1 MNPSSEI
8 LFSSDLWEKALEKF
22 AGAAHMTVKLY
33 DDKLRAVSGPIHP
46 TPLFQLFEETGYD
59 PGIFVECARRCI
71 VQTKDRPAVIVS
83 QFHGLAVVGT
93 SLLLEGKIVGAAVGG
108 YVLADFSQVSEI
120 QSLARQAGIAF
131 EPLWEVAR
139 QQPPVPQNR
148 LIVHGELLQVLGDAL
163 LRENYRTRQYAE
175 TAAIVASSDDAIIS
189 KDLESI
195 ITSWN
200 RGAERIF
207 GYTAREAVGR
217 SVTMLIPSDHADEEP
232 MILDSIRRGKTVD
245 HYETVR
251 QRKDG
256 TLLDISLTI
265 SPIRDAQG
273 RVVGASKIARD
284 ITERKRAEAAL
295 RVSEALLQAELADTK
310 LLQGISAQL
319 VQEENVASLY
329 EKILDAA
336 VSIMRSEFASLQML
350 FPERGTRGELRLLAF
365 RGFSPQA
372 AAFWEWV
379 GFDSAGSTCGAALRA
394 GKRVIAPDVDKCD
407 FMKGTE
413 DQTVYLQTGIHAVQ
427 TTPLVSRSG
436 KIVGMISTHWHK
448 PHEPSERDL
457 RVFDILARQA
467 ADLIERRTAQEAV
480 RRSEEHYRIL
490 FDLGPVAVYSCD
502 TSGVIREFNRRATE
516 LWGRTPELGETD
528 ERFCGSFKLF
538 RPDGSF
544 MPHEQSPMAEVVSGK
559 ISEARDTEV
568 LIERPDHTWAT
579 VIVNIRPLK
588 GQLGEIVGAIN
599 CFYDISQ
606 RKQAEEELQHAHD
619 ELETLV
625 EKRTAS
631 LRRLSSRLQHVQ
643 DEERRKM
650 ARELHDSAGQYLAAI
665 KMNLAQIDPAEL
677 SKSSVATLAE
687 SEQLLDTCLGEIRTI
702 SHLLHPPLLDESGIS
717 SAARWYIE
725 GFEKRSGIKVDL
737 SISSAER
744 RLPQPVEL
752 VLFRAL
758 QESLTNVHR
767 HSGSSNVDIQIDIDN
782 GEAVLV
788 VRDYGKGVSAAQ
800 LAGFERGIDLGVG
813 LVGMRE
819 RVSELGGTFRI
830 LSEKPG
836 TSIILTIPTRAKQAG
851 VISSAEPSEERG
863 SAA

>member
-1 MNPSSEI
+1 MNPSSDV

-46 TPLFQLFEETGYD
+46 TPLFQLFDERGYD

-120 QSLARQAGIAF
+120 QSLARQAGIEF

-139 QQPPVPQNR
+139 QQQPVPQNR
-148 LIVHGELLQVLGDAL
+148 LMVHGELLQVLGDAL

-189 KDLESI
+189 KDLDGV

-207 GYTAREAVGR
+207 GYTAREAVGQ
-217 SVTMLIPSDHADEEP
+217 SVTMLIPADHTEDEP
-232 MILDSIRRGKTVD
+232 MILGRIRRGESVD

-256 TLLDISLTI
+256 TLLDISLTV
-265 SPIRDAQG
+265 SPIRDSKGQ
-273 RVVGASKIARD
+273 VVGASKIARD
-284 ITERKRAEAAL
+284 ISERKRSEAAL
-295 RVSEALLQAELADTK
+295 RVSEVKLQTELADTK
-310 LLQGISAQL
+310 LLQGISSQL
-319 VQEENVASLY
+319 VREENVESLY
-329 EKILDAA
+329 EKILDGA
-336 VSIMRSEFASLQML
+336 VSIMRSDFASMQML
-350 FPERGTRGELRLLAF
+350 YPERGKAGELRLLAF
-365 RGFSPQA
+365 RGFTPQA

-379 GFDSAGSTCGAALRA
+379 GIDSAGSTCGAALRT
-394 GKRVIAPDVDKCD
+394 GKRVIATDVEKCD
-407 FMKGTE
+407 FMTGTE
-413 DQTVYLQTGIHAVQ
+413 DLAVYLQTGIHACQ

-436 KIVGMISTHWHK
+436 KIVGMISTHWRN
-448 PHEPSERDL
+448 PHEPSGRDL

-467 ADLIERRTAQEAV
+467 ADLIERKKVQEAI
-480 RRSEEHYRIL
+480 RESEEHYRIL

-502 TSGVIREFNRRATE
+502 ASGVIQEFNRRAAE
-516 LWGRTPELGETD
+516 LWGRTPVMGDTD
-528 ERFCGSFKLF
+528 EQFCASFKLF

-544 MPHEQSPMAEVVSGK
+544 MPHDQCPMAEVVSGK
-559 ISEARDTEV
+559 ISEARDAEV
-568 LIERPDHTWAT
+568 LIERPDHTQVT

-588 GQLGEIVGAIN
+588 DQRGKIIGAIN

-606 RKQAEEELQHAHD
+606 RKQDEEALQRAHD
-619 ELETLV
+619 ELESLV

-631 LRRLSSRLQHVQ
+631 LRRLSSHLQHVQ
-643 DEERRKM
+643 DEERRKI
-650 ARELHDSAGQYLAAI
+650 ARELHDSAGQYLAAV
-665 KMNLAQIDPAEL
+665 KMNLAQLDKGL
-677 SKSSVATLAE
+677 SKTKAATVAE
-687 SEQLLDTCLGEIRTI
+687 SEQLIDRCLGEIRTI
-702 SHLLHPPLLDESGIS
+702 SHLLHPPLLDESGLS
-717 SAARWYIE
+717 SAVTWYVE
-725 GFEKRSGIKVDL
+725 GFEKRSGIKVEL
-737 SISSAER
+737 NISSVEK
-744 RLPQPVEL
+744 RLPQPVEMA
-752 VLFRAL
+752 LFRVL

-767 HSGSSNVDIQIDIDN
+767 HSGSSKVDIRIDLEN
-782 GEAVLV
+782 GEAMLV
-788 VRDYGKGVSAAQ
+788 VRDYGRGVSSGQ
-800 LAGFERGIDLGVG
+800 LAGFEKGIDLGVG

-819 RVSELGGTFRI
+819 RISELGGKFKI

-836 TSIILTIPTRAKQAG
+836 ISVTVTIPTAQKQAG
-851 VISSAEPSEERG
+851 AISSAVNPEERG